1 MAGRQ
6 GRILKRFQKTPD
18 SAIVISPSFFQWLP
32 LVLGAVAIALAAL
45 SIGQYFSFKRDVA
58 RLRRELGD
66 IEPLEAKV
74 VELASEL
81 AELRERVG
89 EREPAA
95 GPRPDWGSG
104 AGTGLT
110 AVNLNRRGQ
119 VLRLRRRGR
128 TVEEI
133 ASTLEIPRGEV
144 ELMVKVHDL
153 SQTPAGSGPGL

>member
-1 MAGRQ
+1 MPNSV
-6 GRILKRFQKTPD
+6 ILI
-18 SAIVISPSFFQWLP
+18 AQWAP
-32 LVLGAVAIALAAL
+32 LALGVVAVLLGAL
-45 SIGQYFSFKRDVA
+45 SICQFFSFKRDVA
-58 RLRRELGD
+58 RLRRELND

-81 AELRERVG
+81 AAMRERFDD
-89 EREPAA
+89 REPAGGA
-95 GPRPDWGSG
+95 RPDWGSG
-104 AGTGLT
+104 AGTGVT

-153 SQTPAGSGPGL
+153 AQAAAGPSLSQGFGPGL